1 MKHSLNKRV
10 HADRPIVCRM
20 FQVVPS
26 GIKIVSPFINRSG
39 VNPAKS
45 HRLYAAAGMADET
58 ECSSLK
64 VILSESGALSSKSCN
79 AFTTPPMETEYFENQ
94 SLIRLRRS
102 LEPEA
107 DHNAHT
113 LHALIEDILPGSH
126 VISYELPVYED
137 IDQIHD
143 GVYLQSVVEHK
154 KQFVEHKKQFV
165 SPNNS

>member
-1 MKHSLNKRV
+1 
-10 HADRPIVCRM
+10 
-20 FQVVPS
+20 
-26 GIKIVSPFINRSG
+26 
-39 VNPAKS
+39 
-45 HRLYAAAGMADET
+45 
-58 ECSSLK
+58 
-64 VILSESGALSSKSCN
+64 
-79 AFTTPPMETEYFENQ
+79 METEYFENQ

-113 LHALIEDILPGSH
+113 LHALIEDILPGLH

-143 GVYLQSVVEHK
+143 GVYLHSVVEHK

-165 SPNNS
+165 SPNNSEVSCPHLPAIPYA